1 MKYLYI
7 LLTLVSIEIILQIG
21 YAIKYPKDDP
31 FEGMAHERVAT
42 DRVICVGDSIVW
54 GAGASSKKKSFPS
67 QLSKLMGYETVR
79 NLGSLSATSEDT
91 LHLIRKISHYTSGT
105 IIVHTGYN
113 DDKVPS
119 NHGLRKSMIVRLLM
133 KPFPRRKQNME
144 DWKHT
149 MESIVVACEDKN
161 IPVRF
166 LKISTA
172 NKNKRIEEMN
182 AWVARHYWDIPI
194 TLKPE
199 HFVNEIHL
207 NDEGYAEM
215 ARQVAEGLK

>member
-1 MKYLYI
+1 MKYLYF
-7 LLTLVSIEIILQIG
+7 LLTLVCIEILLQIG
-21 YAIKYPKDDP
+21 YSIKYPKDDP
-31 FEGMAHERVAT
+31 FEGKGRESVAT
-42 DRVICVGDSIVW
+42 DRIICVGDSIVW
-54 GAGASSKKKSFPS
+54 GAGASSRKKSFPS
-67 QLSKLMGYETVR
+67 QLSVLMGHEAVR
-79 NLGSLSATSEDT
+79 NLGELSATSEDT
-91 LHLIRKISHYTSGT
+91 LHLVRKIIPYVSGT

-113 DDKVPS
+113 DDRVAS

-149 MESIVVACEDKN
+149 MESILVACDNKN
-161 IPVRF
+161 IPIRF

-199 HFVNEIHL
+199 HFINEIHL

-215 ARQVAEGLK
+215 ARQILEGIK